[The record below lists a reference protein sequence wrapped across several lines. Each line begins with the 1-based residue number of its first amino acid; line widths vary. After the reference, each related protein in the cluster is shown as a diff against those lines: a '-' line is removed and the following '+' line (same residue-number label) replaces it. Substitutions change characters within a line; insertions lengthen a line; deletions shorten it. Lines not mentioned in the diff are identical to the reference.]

1 MSEAWDRKRWQVLYD
16 SDNLVF
22 TVEISAVNSD

>member
-1 MSEAWDRKRWQVLYD
+1 MSGAWDGKRWQALYD